1 MKNTIIIAFLLL
13 STVAFSQTKKELLT
27 KKWTLSKVIDFGQ
40 EYDPMD
46 NQKGDWLEFTA
57 DGKFTGILEG
67 LHVEG
72 TYTAGKSVIVKIDK
86 TKSKLAVNWSKTK
99 GLTKDQFKLEYQN
112 GDLITTTLIFVPD
125 N

>member
-1 MKNTIIIAFLLL
+1 MKNSIIITFLLL

-112 GDLITTTLIFVPD
+112 GDLITTTLIFVPAK
-125 N
+125 

>member
-1 MKNTIIIAFLLL
+1 MKNTLIITFLLI
-13 STVAFSQTKKELLT
+13 STIAVSQSKKELLT

-57 DGKFTGILEG
+57 DGKFTGIMEG

-72 TYTAGKSVIVKIDK
+72 TWSAGKSVIVKVDK
-86 TKSKLAVNWSKTK
+86 TKSKLKVNWSKAKSVTK
-99 GLTKDQFKLEYQN
+99 EQFKLEYQN
-112 GDLITTTLIFVPD
+112 GDLITTTLIFVPA
-125 N
+125 

>member
-13 STVAFSQTKKELLT
+13 STIAFSQTKKELLT

-112 GDLITTTLIFVPD
+112 GDLITTTLIFVPAK
-125 N
+125 

>member
-1 MKNTIIIAFLLL
+1 MKNSIIITFLLL
-13 STVAFSQTKKELLT
+13 STVAFSQTKKELIT

-112 GDLITTTLIFVPD
+112 GDLITTTLIFVPAK
-125 N
+125 

>member
-13 STVAFSQTKKELLT
+13 STAAFSQTKKELLT

-40 EYDPMD
+40 EYAPMD

-57 DGKFTGILEG
+57 DGNFTGIMEG

-86 TKSKLAVNWSKTK
+86 TKSKLKVNWSKVK

-112 GDLITTTLIFVPD
+112 GDLITITLIFAPAK
-125 N
+125 